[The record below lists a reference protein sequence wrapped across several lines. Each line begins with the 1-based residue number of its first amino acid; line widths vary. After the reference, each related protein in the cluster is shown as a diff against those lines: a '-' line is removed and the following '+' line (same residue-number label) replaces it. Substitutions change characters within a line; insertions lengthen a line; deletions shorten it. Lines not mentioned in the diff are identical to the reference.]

1 MAHYLVTGGAGF
13 IGSNLV
19 ETILGRGD
27 DVRVLDNL
35 LTGRRENLE
44 RAGEWATAG
53 GAAFEMIEGD
63 VRDPDT
69 CRRAMDGVDYVLH
82 QAAVPSVQR
91 SVDDPLLTH
100 EVNVDGTLN
109 LLLAARDRGVSRFVF
124 ASSSSLYGESEELP
138 KVETMP
144 PDPIS
149 PYGLQKLAAER
160 YVLLFHRLYGL
171 PTLALRYFNVFGPR
185 QDPASEYSAVIPRFL
200 AAAAAGRPPT
210 IYGDGEQTRDFTF
223 IANVVHANL
232 RACEA
237 DGEALGRAYNVAC
250 GDRYSLNELVRRIG
264 RLVEREIEPVYATAR
279 KGDIRHSMAGI
290 GAAVERLGYRP
301 DVDLDEGLR
310 RTWQDLRRDAR

>member
-200 AAAAAGRPPT
+200 ASAAAGRPPT